1 MKIYMGRGKNIFISL
16 IYSLPF
22 ALCFAL
28 PSLQRLKVNSVAFL
42 FCFFFPYFSFDAAAF
57 LHCCAAEECS
67 SSRQFLAEILKQFKC
82 WVCDT

>member
-28 PSLQRLKVNSVAFL
+28 PSLQRLKVNSVAFFGVFL
-42 FCFFFPYFSFDAAAF
+42 LIFPLMLQHFCTAVQQRSAPARGSF
-57 LHCCAAEECS
+57 L
-67 SSRQFLAEILKQFKC
+67 LKL
-82 WVCDT
+82 